1 MMWEGLRDSYCED
14 DAIAIG
20 IAYSF
25 VILNLFQDLNSG
37 ALKSKTLKQVQDDEL
52 WDDAPVI
59 GVLSLQTY
67 TQNAVFL

>member
-37 ALKSKTLKQVQDDEL
+37 ALKSKTLKQVQGD
-52 WDDAPVI
+52 
-59 GVLSLQTY
+59 G
-67 TQNAVFL
+67 